1 VPVFI
6 VGAAAGIIVA
16 ALAVFVLRPLR
27 NRAARGSIAVGPAPP
42 TAGASDRGCAPI
54 GRHGG

>member
-1 VPVFI
+1 
-6 VGAAAGIIVA
+6 VGAAADAIVA